1 MEEMSSVV
9 ERSGSQPVPSEV
21 IHVATAL
28 DHLTVLEFG
37 EPVTMAA
44 AGSPAFQIERHEDK
58 VFIKPLKAGVS
69 TDLFVWTASRRFAY
83 ELEPPG
89 EVKNMNF
96 TVDSRI
102 PTAKP
107 APDSSAHLEEIAD
120 MMFTRAFLGAE
131 RVDSTS
137 IKDAKDRITVR
148 IEHVFQSRNTL
159 YIHYSV
165 RNQSARAYRISVP
178 AVAEALAPQATI
190 SVMSFHHVQLDDHM
204 LRRLGELRERPLS
217 PARAKVWDF
226 DFGGFVRKSFS
237 CPLTSLVA
245 FSKRF
250 FCCIASLLS
259 SSILECFGRAC
270 HVLHA
275 FIEFINVF
283 LNIQDLYICQRSFP

>member
-1 MEEMSSVV
+1 MKRALIFLLTMYAVV
-9 ERSGSQPVPSEV
+9 TAADELKVSQPAPGEV

-96 TVDSRI
+96 AVDSRV
-102 PTAKP
+102 PTPKP
-107 APDSSAHLEEIAD
+107 ASDSKEQMNDIAD

-159 YIHYSV
+159 YIHYSI
-165 RNQSARAYRISVP
+165 RNQSPWPYRVTTP
-178 AVAEALAPQATI
+178 AIAEALAPHAAI
-190 SVMSFHHVQLDDHM
+190 SVMSFHHVQLDDQI
-204 LRRLGELRERPLS
+204 LRRLGELTERRLS
-217 PARAKVWDF
+217 PARAEVEK
-226 DFGGFVRKSFS
+226 
-237 CPLTSLVA
+237 
-245 FSKRF
+245 
-250 FCCIASLLS
+250 
-259 SSILECFGRAC
+259 
-270 HVLHA
+270 
-275 FIEFINVF
+275 
-283 LNIQDLYICQRSFP
+283 QDLQPGEETQGVIAIREQVVAPTIFQLTFGSLGPRKVQATMVF

>member
-1 MEEMSSVV
+1 MKRTLIFLLTMYAVV
-9 ERSGSQPVPSEV
+9 TAADELKVSQPVPSEV

-28 DHLTVLEFG
+28 EHLTVLEFG
-37 EPVTMAA
+37 ELVTMAA

-96 TVDSRI
+96 AVDNRV
-102 PTAKP
+102 PTPKP
-107 APDSSAHLEEIAD
+107 ASDSKEQMNDIAD

-159 YIHYSV
+159 YIHYSI
-165 RNQSARAYRISVP
+165 RNQSGRPYRVTTP
-178 AVAEALAPQATI
+178 AIAEALAPHATI
-190 SVMSFHHVQLDDHM
+190 SVMSFHHVQLDDQM

-217 PARAKVWDF
+217 PARAEVEKEDLQPGEETQGVVAIREQVVAPTIFQLTFGSLGARKVQA
-226 DFGGFVRKSFS
+226 
-237 CPLTSLVA
+237 TM
-245 FSKRF
+245 
-250 FCCIASLLS
+250 
-259 SSILECFGRAC
+259 
-270 HVLHA
+270 
-275 FIEFINVF
+275 VF
-283 LNIQDLYICQRSFP
+283 